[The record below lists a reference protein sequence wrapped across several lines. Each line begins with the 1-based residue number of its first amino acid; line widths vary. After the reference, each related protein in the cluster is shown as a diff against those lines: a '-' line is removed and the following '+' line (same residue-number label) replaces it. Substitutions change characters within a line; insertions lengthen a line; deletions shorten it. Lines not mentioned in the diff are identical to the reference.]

1 VQVNDSKALRARLAR
16 VNAEWQALSRQVR
29 PDKGE
34 RMAELRVRRQ
44 ALTFA
49 VFEAEL
55 GAERRQAIE
64 PREH

>member
-1 VQVNDSKALRARLAR
+1 
-16 VNAEWQALSRQVR
+16 
-29 PDKGE
+29 
-34 RMAELRVRRQ
+34 MAELRVRRQ